1 MRIGTF
7 SMMWRSLTSRSSS
20 SSFNTSFS
28 YSTIAVDPTAG
39 GRDGSPD
46 FYSANANCMFA
57 SFGLLS
63 GRRLLLQLLHPN
75 CSRYLS
81 PDDLASLNL
90 SIPSLSA
97 GADSLTKSEKESQR
111 EERSGKEDA
120 ESDEEGTAPESVEK
134 TSEGGK
140 KDPSLRRRELLVN
153 SGLAENLVD
162 ICIESTRELLQSNF
176 GKEIIYEVATG
187 GSSGILYQTLN
198 DKLKNLHEA
207 IASLA
212 AEPKSEESEEEHVL
226 ENFHSSHTIRK
237 LVLDCPEF
245 ASTLWKKA
253 FEGKCESWAQ
263 GHSSK
268 VLCAFWETLDSKVH
282 ELAEEELQP
291 LIESGVL
298 KIPETKQSANE
309 GRFANCGRK
318 SKDYKL
324 ACFSW

>member
-1 MRIGTF
+1 M
-7 SMMWRSLTSRSSS
+7 L
-20 SSFNTSFS
+20 
-28 YSTIAVDPTAG
+28 YK
-39 GRDGSPD
+39 
-46 FYSANANCMFA
+46 
-57 SFGLLS
+57 S

-120 ESDEEGTAPESVEK
+120 DSDEEGTAAESVEK

-153 SGLAENLVD
+153 SGLA
-162 ICIESTRELLQSNF
+162 
-176 GKEIIYEVATG
+176 EVATG

-268 VLCAFWETLDSKVH
+268 RAVFSKS
-282 ELAEEELQP
+282 LKLNNRQM
-291 LIESGVL
+291 
-298 KIPETKQSANE
+298 KIPIII
-309 GRFANCGRK
+309 K
-318 SKDYKL
+318 SKRAGEGVQCADSIIVINQKQQGSNL
-324 ACFSW
+324 FPS